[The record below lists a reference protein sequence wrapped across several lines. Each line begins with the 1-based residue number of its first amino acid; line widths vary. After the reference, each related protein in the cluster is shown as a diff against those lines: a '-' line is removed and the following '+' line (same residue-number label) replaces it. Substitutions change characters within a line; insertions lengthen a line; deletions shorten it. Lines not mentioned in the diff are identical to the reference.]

1 MGLHC
6 PIGTGAG
13 TGRAA
18 PCGVSR
24 AAAKGSRESLVL
36 ADDAAFVVSV
46 RNRAAVTAVGQEHMK
61 EQVFTNTDSAVIA

>member
-1 MGLHC
+1 M
-6 PIGTGAG
+6 
-13 TGRAA
+13 
-18 PCGVSR
+18 
-24 AAAKGSRESLVL
+24 L